1 MCSEKSQE
9 VLRLTIPV
17 APRSKK
23 NSMQIVKFG
32 DRPSIRP
39 SRIYSEYEKA
49 VLKVI
54 PQEARLKINYPVN
67 IQALFFAETR
77 RKVDI
82 TNLNSALH
90 DVLTKAGV
98 LADDNRDIVVS
109 SDGSRVFWDKVNPRT
124 EVIITRYTDPYEVWH
139 E

>member
-9 VLRLTIPV
+9 VIRIKIPI

-23 NSMQIVKFG
+23 NSMQIVTFG
-32 DRPSIRP
+32 GRPRIIP
-39 SRIYSEYEKA
+39 SKIYREYEKN
-49 VLKVI
+49 VLNVI

-67 IQALFFAETR
+67 IQALFFVETH

-90 DVLTKAGV
+90 DALVKAEVLE
-98 LADDNRDIVVS
+98 DDNRDIVVS